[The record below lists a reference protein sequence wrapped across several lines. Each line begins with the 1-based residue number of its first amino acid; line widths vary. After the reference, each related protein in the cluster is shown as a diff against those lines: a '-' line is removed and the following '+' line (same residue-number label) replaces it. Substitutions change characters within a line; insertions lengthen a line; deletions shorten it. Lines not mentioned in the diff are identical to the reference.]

1 MTFTSLLEKAELEN
15 DPYTAN
21 LNDIEN
27 TDKDDPGYS
36 YLNDRKMQLKLLGLI
51 LCQNREKFEMK
62 IS

>member
-51 LCQNREKFEMK
+51 LC
-62 IS
+62 